1 LKRKLKNIFYI
12 YFFLLKSI
20 IHCITKHTYKIEWNF
35 ILNLWEDACQP
46 FIIII
51 IIIMISLIIRNIYKN
66 NVKVH
71 SCLPL
76 LLLFDHKKLVGR
88 LWCFCKMNTKLVMR
102 GQFAIPKIIARHF
115 SIRYHHYFLAK
126 RLKVF

>member
-1 LKRKLKNIFYI
+1 MLKIEKKIKKYYFYI
-12 YFFLLKSI
+12 FFIKKHFYKSI
-20 IHCITKHTYKIEWNF
+20 LHYITKHTYKIEWNF

-51 IIIMISLIIRNIYKN
+51 IIRLIIRNIYKN

-76 LLLFDHKKLVGR
+76 LLLFDHKKLVER
-88 LWCFCKMNTKLVMR
+88 CDV
-102 GQFAIPKIIARHF
+102 
-115 SIRYHHYFLAK
+115 SAK
-126 RLKVF
+126 WIQN